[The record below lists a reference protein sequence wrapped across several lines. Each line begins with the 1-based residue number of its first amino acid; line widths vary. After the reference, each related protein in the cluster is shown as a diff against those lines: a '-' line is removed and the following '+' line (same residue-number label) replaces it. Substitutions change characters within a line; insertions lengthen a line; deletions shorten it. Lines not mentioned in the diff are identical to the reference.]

1 MNSMLSQNK
10 LMATSREVAYHDPVD
25 ADYYRTF
32 TMDTSKS
39 ERDQMAQQLNQLMQP
54 QQHRDTLQN
63 K

>member
-1 MNSMLSQNK
+1 
-10 LMATSREVAYHDPVD
+10 MATSREVAYHDPVD

-39 ERDQMAQQLNQLMQP
+39 ERDQIAQLNQLMQS

>member
-1 MNSMLSQNK
+1 MLSQNK

-39 ERDQMAQQLNQLMQP
+39 ERDQIAQLNQLMQS

>member
-39 ERDQMAQQLNQLMQP
+39 ERDQIAQLNQLMQS